1 LVAVLHYDDYMR
13 NHANQ
18 AISDRASMAITDSKA
33 MMQGTIVM
41 SGAYRCNV
49 LKPKGG
55 DYRAEMWKTAL
66 LMSRAVLLPPPWI
79 EEEKHLEVQYMLTK
93 AEGLSAI

>member
-1 LVAVLHYDDYMR
+1 
-13 NHANQ
+13 
-18 AISDRASMAITDSKA
+18 

-93 AEGLSAI
+93 PKVCPQFDVLAETAERDRI

>member
-1 LVAVLHYDDYMR
+1 MTTTGEIRR

-18 AISDRASMAITDSKA
+18 AKSDGASMAITEFESYDA
-33 MMQGTIVM
+33 RHDRNA
-41 SGAYRCNV
+41 GAYRCNS

-79 EEEKHLEVQYMLTK
+79 EEEKHLEVQYTLTK

>member
-1 LVAVLHYDDYMR
+1 
-13 NHANQ
+13 
-18 AISDRASMAITDSKA
+18 MAITDSKA